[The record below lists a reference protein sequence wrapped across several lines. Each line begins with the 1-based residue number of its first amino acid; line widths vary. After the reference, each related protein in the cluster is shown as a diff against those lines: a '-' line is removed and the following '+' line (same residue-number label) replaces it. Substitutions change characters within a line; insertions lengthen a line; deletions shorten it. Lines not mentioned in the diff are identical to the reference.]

1 MTLKEYLDQKPIEDC
16 FDLIPSV
23 YKGRDLHEYE
33 NVEIKTVKTDQKI
46 LIERSYCWRINENH
60 FGYTT

>member
-1 MTLKEYLDQKPIEDC
+1 MTLKQYLKQKPIGEC

-33 NVEIKTVKTDQKI
+33 NAVIKLIKADPRNSNRKI
-46 LIERSYCWRINENH
+46 ILLEDL
-60 FGYTT
+60 

>member
-1 MTLKEYLDQKPIEDC
+1 MTLKQYLNRKPVEEC

-33 NVEIKTVKTDQKI
+33 DAEIKIIKTDSRDSNRKI
-46 LIERSYCWRINENH
+46 ILLEGTHNEVQSN
-60 FGYTT
+60 

>member
-1 MTLKEYLDQKPIEDC
+1 MTLKEYLNQKPVEEC

-33 NVEIKTVKTDQKI
+33 TTEIKIIKTDAKDPNRKI
-46 LIERSYCWRINENH
+46 ILLEDTHNEVHSN
-60 FGYTT
+60 

>member
-1 MTLKEYLDQKPIEDC
+1 MTLKEYLNQKPIEEC

-33 NVEIKTVKTDQKI
+33 TTEIKIIKTDPKNPNRKI
-46 LIERSYCWRINENH
+46 ILLEGTHNEVHSN
-60 FGYTT
+60 